1 MEKIKNFFKKL
12 KSDKISFYSTLN
24 ILLFIILFLVGITI
38 DDKHK
43 NFVYLYVFSM
53 FLIYTSERIKNELF
67 DPNNSFKNS
76 IWTIAYMLAIIFI
89 AYNYAPLYT
98 LFFIVLG
105 LIVDFFAPDLK
116 KFLDKKFEIE
126 IADSAKNAICKIF
139 LESFSDHYFN
149 KNKGITSLSIKIDE
163 QPEKNIKVLIMSEK
177 LYNEKIKKIEDKL
190 QSTENSQTE
199 NSEKENKNES

>member
-24 ILLFIILFLVGITI
+24 ILLFIILFLVGVSI
-38 DDKHK
+38 DGKHK

-53 FLIYTSERIKNELF
+53 FLIYASERIKNELF
-67 DPNNSFKNS
+67 NPNNSSKNS

-98 LFFIVLG
+98 IFFIILG
-105 LIVDFFAPDLK
+105 LIVDFFASDLK
-116 KFLDKKFEIE
+116 KLLDKKFKNEITN
-126 IADSAKNAICKIF
+126 SAKNAICKIF
-139 LESFSDHYFN
+139 LESLSDHYFN

-177 LYNEKIKKIEDKL
+177 LYNKKIKQVEEEI
-190 QSTENSQTE
+190 QSTKKS
-199 NSEKENKNES
+199 KN